1 MQALTLKRD
10 LPSKHIISA
19 DCLKLK
25 DGSKK
30 TKRTPLRIG
39 QWVFNLDHDKIG
51 WEPLSAAV
59 CKSGMIALFPVRK
72 IDLTVKDNA
81 VMHSIIGIKNM
92 KPNTHYLL
100 IDGTR
105 LTGRNWRESAI
116 DKSQKK

>member
-1 MQALTLKRD
+1 MQVLPLKRD
-10 LPSKHIISA
+10 LTVKHIISA

-25 DGSKK
+25 GASTK
-30 TKRTPLRIG
+30 TKRTSLGIG
-39 QWVFNLDHDKIG
+39 QWVFDLHHDNLA

-92 KPNTHYLL
+92 KPYIHYLL
-100 IDGTR
+100 IDGTK
-105 LTGRNWRESAI
+105 LTGRNWRETAI
-116 DKSQKK
+116 DKNQKK